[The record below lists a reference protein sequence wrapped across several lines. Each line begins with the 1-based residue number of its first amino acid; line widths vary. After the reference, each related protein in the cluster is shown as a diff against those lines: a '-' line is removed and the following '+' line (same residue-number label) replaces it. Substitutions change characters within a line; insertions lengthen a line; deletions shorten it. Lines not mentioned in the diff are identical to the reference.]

1 MDSTT
6 INLSN
11 YTMLIQYLME
21 HNITV
26 STAESCSGGLISK
39 LITDIPGCSAIYP
52 GGVCSYS
59 NEMKMKWLNVKETT
73 LKQYGAVSAETA
85 QEMAQGIRM
94 ATGSIYG
101 ISTTGIAGP
110 GGGSAEKPVGLV
122 YIAIAGPDSCHVET
136 LPLDSNIQ
144 LSRAE
149 IQQQAAV
156 YALSLLWKTI
166 RESNLY
172 KKEV

>member
-1 MDSTT
+1 
-6 INLSN
+6 
-11 YTMLIQYLME
+11 
-21 HNITV
+21 
-26 STAESCSGGLISK
+26 
-39 LITDIPGCSAIYP
+39 
-52 GGVCSYS
+52 
-59 NEMKMKWLNVKETT
+59 

-122 YIAIAGPDSCHVET
+122 YIAIAGPDSCHAET
-136 LPLDSNIQ
+136 LPLDPNIP

-156 YALSLLWKTI
+156 HALSLLWKTI

>member
-59 NEMKMKWLNVKETT
+59 NEMKMKWLDVKETT
-73 LKQYGAVSAETA
+73 LKQYVLYRRKLHRKWHKAFVWLQAVFMVSA
-85 QEMAQGIRM
+85 
-94 ATGSIYG
+94 
-101 ISTTGIAGP
+101 P
-110 GGGSAEKPVGLV
+110 
-122 YIAIAGPDSCHVET
+122 
-136 LPLDSNIQ
+136 
-144 LSRAE
+144 
-149 IQQQAAV
+149 QA
-156 YALSLLWKTI
+156 
-166 RESNLY
+166 
-172 KKEV
+172 